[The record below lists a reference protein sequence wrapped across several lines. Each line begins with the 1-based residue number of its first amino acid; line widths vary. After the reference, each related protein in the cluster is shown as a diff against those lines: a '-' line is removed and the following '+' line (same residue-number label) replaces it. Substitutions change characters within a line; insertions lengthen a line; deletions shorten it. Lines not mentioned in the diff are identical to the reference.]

1 MASPF
6 METLR
11 LDSRLC
17 GYSMR
22 TEKTYIY
29 WVRSFIYFIDKRH
42 PSEVGAVEVKA
53 FLTYLAVD
61 RHVAANTQ
69 KVALN
74 ALLFLYHKFFQ
85 IQLGDLGFTLATKQ
99 RVLPAV
105 LSVYEVNR
113 IIERLKGR
121 NRFIVELLYGS
132 GLRISECLRLRIQD
146 VDLERLCITVKDG
159 KGNKDRQTLLSPRVV
174 PAMASAISNA
184 TELLT
189 SDNSLGVGPSLP
201 FALDRKYPNA
211 FRSAQWA
218 FIFPSS
224 GLCNHP
230 LTGTIC
236 RHHLHTSVIRK
247 ALHSAVKQAGIYNK
261 KVNCHTFRHSFA
273 THLL

>member
-11 LDSRLC
+11 RDIRLR

-42 PSEVGAVEVKA
+42 PSEVGAVEVEA

-74 ALLFLYHKFFQ
+74 ALVFLYHKFFQ

-121 NRFIVELLYGS
+121 NRFIVEL
-132 GLRISECLRLRIQD
+132 
-146 VDLERLCITVKDG
+146 
-159 KGNKDRQTLLSPRVV
+159 
-174 PAMASAISNA
+174 
-184 TELLT
+184 
-189 SDNSLGVGPSLP
+189 SL
-201 FALDRKYPNA
+201 
-211 FRSAQWA
+211 
-218 FIFPSS
+218 I
-224 GLCNHP
+224 H
-230 LTGTIC
+230 I
-236 RHHLHTSVIRK
+236 
-247 ALHSAVKQAGIYNK
+247 
-261 KVNCHTFRHSFA
+261 
-273 THLL
+273 